1 MNDWSKSNDSLSP
14 QLNRHSRIVTL
25 RDSSDLSEFSLD
37 QGTSQTGSRL
47 NNHHFDVIALHP
59 NNEDNPNDVSSSEFL
74 LDLANRPDQ
83 ANNQTGGRLN
93 NQRDHDFENT
103 QVDPGNNNE
112 DRVYE
117 DMTFEQVE
125 DTDLTPKESFIFML
139 GMLNRIEK
147 YSETL
152 IDGVH
157 GKWYKNNI
165 AMVKIVLIKSY
176 SLFKSE
182 NLRRHIGN
190 KPSQTQVHKDNNGS
204 ELKKLKKRG
213 VKAKKKV
220 VFRGKKDNQYSSTQA
235 ELNIDDEANIETLE
249 ERFGLDKSELR
260 RSQYLQIKDKKDVFC
275 DKIKKKSQHSNT
287 QVEVN
292 IDYEENTEI
301 PEKIFSLDKLETR
314 RSQRLQIKDKKDVFC
329 DKIKKKSQ
337 HSNTQVEVNIDY
349 EENTEIPEKIFSLDK
364 LETRRSQRLQIKDKK
379 DVFCDKI
386 KKKSQ
391 HSNTQVE
398 VNIDYEENTEI
409 PEKIFSLDKLETRR
423 SQRLQIKDKK
433 DVFCDK
439 IKKKSQHSNTQVE
452 VNIDYEENT
461 EIPEKI
467 FSLDKLETR
476 RSQRLQIKDEVLKSD
491 NIQKHNGSLGIDDTP
506 SQTQIHEVNN
516 SSELKKLKKR
526 CVKAKKKVV
535 SNGKSDNQC
544 SSTEVELNTDD
555 QENTK
560 PPEKSLG
567 KSEPRRSQRLQID
580 DREVFSDRLEY
591 VDLKL
596 AAATFTPLP
605 ERLNKSLSA
614 KQRTVKRKSRSSC
627 GISSKRGRNSGKA
640 SLNSTVPT
648 SSQENVTLGTVVNK
662 SRQSSQACKRLSKN
676 PSRKR
681 AKSLDLKSRNGKGGS
696 GTQDASPVL
705 EKTNT
710 LASTSSTSL
719 FDKRNLYSVDSWLDS
734 FP

>member
-220 VFRGKKDNQYSSTQA
+220 VFRGKKVNQYSSTQA

-314 RSQRLQIKDKKDVFC
+314 RSQRLQIKNK
-329 DKIKKKSQ
+329 
-337 HSNTQVEVNIDY
+337 
-349 EENTEIPEKIFSLDK
+349 
-364 LETRRSQRLQIKDKK
+364 
-379 DVFCDKI
+379 
-386 KKKSQ
+386 
-391 HSNTQVE
+391 
-398 VNIDYEENTEI
+398 
-409 PEKIFSLDKLETRR
+409 
-423 SQRLQIKDKK
+423 
-433 DVFCDK
+433 
-439 IKKKSQHSNTQVE
+439 
-452 VNIDYEENT
+452 
-461 EIPEKI
+461 
-467 FSLDKLETR
+467 
-476 RSQRLQIKDEVLKSD
+476 EVLKSD

-567 KSEPRRSQRLQID
+567 KSEPRRSQRLQIE
-580 DREVFSDRLEY
+580 DREVVFCDRLEY
-591 VDLKL
+591 VQLKL
-596 AAATFTPLP
+596 AAATSTPLP

-614 KQRTVKRKSRSSC
+614 KQQTVKRKSRSSC
-627 GISSKRGRNSGKA
+627 GIPSKRGISIEMWRIVV
-640 SLNSTVPT
+640 SLCIF
-648 SSQENVTLGTVVNK
+648 
-662 SRQSSQACKRLSKN
+662 R
-676 PSRKR
+676 
-681 AKSLDLKSRNGKGGS
+681 
-696 GTQDASPVL
+696 
-705 EKTNT
+705 
-710 LASTSSTSL
+710 
-719 FDKRNLYSVDSWLDS
+719 
-734 FP
+734 

>member
-25 RDSSDLSEFSLD
+25 RDRSDLSEFSLD

-152 IDGVH
+152 NDGVH

-165 AMVKIVLIKSY
+165 AMVKTVLIKSY

-182 NLRRHIGN
+182 NLTRHNGSLYINN

-220 VFRGKKDNQYSSTQA
+220 VFRGKKVNQYSSTQA

-314 RSQRLQIKDKKDVFC
+314 RSQRLQIKNK
-329 DKIKKKSQ
+329 
-337 HSNTQVEVNIDY
+337 
-349 EENTEIPEKIFSLDK
+349 
-364 LETRRSQRLQIKDKK
+364 
-379 DVFCDKI
+379 
-386 KKKSQ
+386 
-391 HSNTQVE
+391 
-398 VNIDYEENTEI
+398 
-409 PEKIFSLDKLETRR
+409 
-423 SQRLQIKDKK
+423 
-433 DVFCDK
+433 
-439 IKKKSQHSNTQVE
+439 
-452 VNIDYEENT
+452 
-461 EIPEKI
+461 
-467 FSLDKLETR
+467 
-476 RSQRLQIKDEVLKSD
+476 EVLKSD

-567 KSEPRRSQRLQID
+567 KSEPRRSQRLQIE
-580 DREVFSDRLEY
+580 DREVVFCDRLEY
-591 VDLKL
+591 VHLKL
-596 AAATFTPLP
+596 AAATSTPLP

-614 KQRTVKRKSRSSC
+614 KQQTVKRKSRTSC
-627 GISSKRGRNSGKA
+627 GIPSKRGRNTGKA

>member
-423 SQRLQIKDKK
+423 SQRLQIKD
-433 DVFCDK
+433 
-439 IKKKSQHSNTQVE
+439 
-452 VNIDYEENT
+452 
-461 EIPEKI
+461 
-467 FSLDKLETR
+467 
-476 RSQRLQIKDEVLKSD
+476 EVLKSD

>member
-25 RDSSDLSEFSLD
+25 RDRSDLSEFSLD

-220 VFRGKKDNQYSSTQA
+220 VFRGKKVNQYSSTQA

-260 RSQYLQIKDKKDVFC
+260 RSQY
-275 DKIKKKSQHSNT
+275 
-287 QVEVN
+287 
-292 IDYEENTEI
+292 
-301 PEKIFSLDKLETR
+301 
-314 RSQRLQIKDKKDVFC
+314 
-329 DKIKKKSQ
+329 
-337 HSNTQVEVNIDY
+337 
-349 EENTEIPEKIFSLDK
+349 
-364 LETRRSQRLQIKDKK
+364 
-379 DVFCDKI
+379 
-386 KKKSQ
+386 
-391 HSNTQVE
+391 
-398 VNIDYEENTEI
+398 
-409 PEKIFSLDKLETRR
+409 
-423 SQRLQIKDKK
+423 LQIKDKK

-580 DREVFSDRLEY
+580 
-591 VDLKL
+591 
-596 AAATFTPLP
+596 AGATSTPLP

-627 GISSKRGRNSGKA
+627 GIPSKRGRNSGKA

>member
-25 RDSSDLSEFSLD
+25 RDRSDLSEFSLD

-152 IDGVH
+152 IDGITCRNADFLLLTIFSGVH

-220 VFRGKKDNQYSSTQA
+220 VFRGKKVNQYSSTQA

-292 IDYEENTEI
+292 IDY
-301 PEKIFSLDKLETR
+301 D
-314 RSQRLQIKDKKDVFC
+314 
-329 DKIKKKSQ
+329 
-337 HSNTQVEVNIDY
+337 
-349 EENTEIPEKIFSLDK
+349 
-364 LETRRSQRLQIKDKK
+364 
-379 DVFCDKI
+379 
-386 KKKSQ
+386 
-391 HSNTQVE
+391 
-398 VNIDYEENTEI
+398 
-409 PEKIFSLDKLETRR
+409 
-423 SQRLQIKDKK
+423 
-433 DVFCDK
+433 
-439 IKKKSQHSNTQVE
+439 
-452 VNIDYEENT
+452 ENT

>member
-25 RDSSDLSEFSLD
+25 RDRSDLSEFSLD

-152 IDGVH
+152 IDGITCRNADFLLLTIFSGVH

-220 VFRGKKDNQYSSTQA
+220 VFRGKKVNQYSSTQA

-292 IDYEENTEI
+292 IDY
-301 PEKIFSLDKLETR
+301 D
-314 RSQRLQIKDKKDVFC
+314 
-329 DKIKKKSQ
+329 
-337 HSNTQVEVNIDY
+337 
-349 EENTEIPEKIFSLDK
+349 
-364 LETRRSQRLQIKDKK
+364 
-379 DVFCDKI
+379 
-386 KKKSQ
+386 
-391 HSNTQVE
+391 
-398 VNIDYEENTEI
+398 
-409 PEKIFSLDKLETRR
+409 
-423 SQRLQIKDKK
+423 
-433 DVFCDK
+433 
-439 IKKKSQHSNTQVE
+439 
-452 VNIDYEENT
+452 ENT

-580 DREVFSDRLEY
+580 
-591 VDLKL
+591 
-596 AAATFTPLP
+596 AGATSTPLP

-614 KQRTVKRKSRSSC
+614 KQRTVKRTSRSSC

>member
-25 RDSSDLSEFSLD
+25 RDRSDLSEFSLD

-220 VFRGKKDNQYSSTQA
+220 VFRGKKVNQYSSTQA

-292 IDYEENTEI
+292 IDY
-301 PEKIFSLDKLETR
+301 D
-314 RSQRLQIKDKKDVFC
+314 
-329 DKIKKKSQ
+329 
-337 HSNTQVEVNIDY
+337 
-349 EENTEIPEKIFSLDK
+349 
-364 LETRRSQRLQIKDKK
+364 
-379 DVFCDKI
+379 
-386 KKKSQ
+386 
-391 HSNTQVE
+391 
-398 VNIDYEENTEI
+398 
-409 PEKIFSLDKLETRR
+409 
-423 SQRLQIKDKK
+423 
-433 DVFCDK
+433 
-439 IKKKSQHSNTQVE
+439 
-452 VNIDYEENT
+452 ENT

>member
-314 RSQRLQIKDKKDVFC
+314 RSQRLQIKG
-329 DKIKKKSQ
+329 KI
-337 HSNTQVEVNIDY
+337 I
-349 EENTEIPEKIFSLDK
+349 EK
-364 LETRRSQRLQIKDKK
+364 
-379 DVFCDKI
+379 
-386 KKKSQ
+386 
-391 HSNTQVE
+391 
-398 VNIDYEENTEI
+398 
-409 PEKIFSLDKLETRR
+409 
-423 SQRLQIKDKK
+423 
-433 DVFCDK
+433 
-439 IKKKSQHSNTQVE
+439 
-452 VNIDYEENT
+452 
-461 EIPEKI
+461 
-467 FSLDKLETR
+467 
-476 RSQRLQIKDEVLKSD
+476 
-491 NIQKHNGSLGIDDTP
+491 
-506 SQTQIHEVNN
+506 
-516 SSELKKLKKR
+516 
-526 CVKAKKKVV
+526 
-535 SNGKSDNQC
+535 
-544 SSTEVELNTDD
+544 
-555 QENTK
+555 
-560 PPEKSLG
+560 
-567 KSEPRRSQRLQID
+567 
-580 DREVFSDRLEY
+580 
-591 VDLKL
+591 
-596 AAATFTPLP
+596 
-605 ERLNKSLSA
+605 
-614 KQRTVKRKSRSSC
+614 
-627 GISSKRGRNSGKA
+627 
-640 SLNSTVPT
+640 
-648 SSQENVTLGTVVNK
+648 
-662 SRQSSQACKRLSKN
+662 
-676 PSRKR
+676 
-681 AKSLDLKSRNGKGGS
+681 
-696 GTQDASPVL
+696 
-705 EKTNT
+705 
-710 LASTSSTSL
+710 
-719 FDKRNLYSVDSWLDS
+719 
-734 FP
+734 

>member
-235 ELNIDDEANIETLE
+235 ELNIDDETNIETLE
-249 ERFGLDKSELR
+249 VRFGLDKSELR
-260 RSQYLQIKDKKDVFC
+260 RSQY
-275 DKIKKKSQHSNT
+275 
-287 QVEVN
+287 
-292 IDYEENTEI
+292 
-301 PEKIFSLDKLETR
+301 
-314 RSQRLQIKDKKDVFC
+314 LQIKDKKDVFC

>member
-25 RDSSDLSEFSLD
+25 RDRSDLSEFSLD

-292 IDYEENTEI
+292 IDY
-301 PEKIFSLDKLETR
+301 D
-314 RSQRLQIKDKKDVFC
+314 
-329 DKIKKKSQ
+329 
-337 HSNTQVEVNIDY
+337 
-349 EENTEIPEKIFSLDK
+349 
-364 LETRRSQRLQIKDKK
+364 
-379 DVFCDKI
+379 
-386 KKKSQ
+386 
-391 HSNTQVE
+391 
-398 VNIDYEENTEI
+398 
-409 PEKIFSLDKLETRR
+409 
-423 SQRLQIKDKK
+423 
-433 DVFCDK
+433 
-439 IKKKSQHSNTQVE
+439 
-452 VNIDYEENT
+452 ENT

-627 GISSKRGRNSGKA
+627 GIPSKRGRNSGKA

-662 SRQSSQACKRLSKN
+662 SRHSSQACKRLSKN

-719 FDKRNLYSVDSWLDS
+719 FGKRKLYSVDSWLDS

>member
-260 RSQYLQIKDKKDVFC
+260 RSQ
-275 DKIKKKSQHSNT
+275 
-287 QVEVN
+287 
-292 IDYEENTEI
+292 
-301 PEKIFSLDKLETR
+301 
-314 RSQRLQIKDKKDVFC
+314 
-329 DKIKKKSQ
+329 
-337 HSNTQVEVNIDY
+337 
-349 EENTEIPEKIFSLDK
+349 
-364 LETRRSQRLQIKDKK
+364 
-379 DVFCDKI
+379 
-386 KKKSQ
+386 
-391 HSNTQVE
+391 
-398 VNIDYEENTEI
+398 
-409 PEKIFSLDKLETRR
+409 
-423 SQRLQIKDKK
+423 
-433 DVFCDK
+433 
-439 IKKKSQHSNTQVE
+439 
-452 VNIDYEENT
+452 
-461 EIPEKI
+461 
-467 FSLDKLETR
+467 
-476 RSQRLQIKDEVLKSD
+476 RLQIKDEVLKSD

>member
-314 RSQRLQIKDKKDVFC
+314 RSQRLQIKG
-329 DKIKKKSQ
+329 KI
-337 HSNTQVEVNIDY
+337 
-349 EENTEIPEKIFSLDK
+349 
-364 LETRRSQRLQIKDKK
+364 
-379 DVFCDKI
+379 
-386 KKKSQ
+386 
-391 HSNTQVE
+391 
-398 VNIDYEENTEI
+398 
-409 PEKIFSLDKLETRR
+409 
-423 SQRLQIKDKK
+423 
-433 DVFCDK
+433 
-439 IKKKSQHSNTQVE
+439 
-452 VNIDYEENT
+452 
-461 EIPEKI
+461 
-467 FSLDKLETR
+467 
-476 RSQRLQIKDEVLKSD
+476 
-491 NIQKHNGSLGIDDTP
+491 
-506 SQTQIHEVNN
+506 
-516 SSELKKLKKR
+516 
-526 CVKAKKKVV
+526 
-535 SNGKSDNQC
+535 DNQC

-580 DREVFSDRLEY
+580 DREVFSDRLGY

-719 FDKRNLYSVDSWLDS
+719 FHKRNLYSVDSWLDS

>member
-152 IDGVH
+152 IDGITCRNADFLLLTIFSGVH

-220 VFRGKKDNQYSSTQA
+220 VFRGKKVNQYSSTQA

-260 RSQYLQIKDKKDVFC
+260 RSQY
-275 DKIKKKSQHSNT
+275 
-287 QVEVN
+287 
-292 IDYEENTEI
+292 
-301 PEKIFSLDKLETR
+301 
-314 RSQRLQIKDKKDVFC
+314 
-329 DKIKKKSQ
+329 
-337 HSNTQVEVNIDY
+337 
-349 EENTEIPEKIFSLDK
+349 
-364 LETRRSQRLQIKDKK
+364 
-379 DVFCDKI
+379 
-386 KKKSQ
+386 
-391 HSNTQVE
+391 
-398 VNIDYEENTEI
+398 
-409 PEKIFSLDKLETRR
+409 
-423 SQRLQIKDKK
+423 LQIKDKK

-580 DREVFSDRLEY
+580 DREVFSDRLGY

-696 GTQDASPVL
+696 GTQDQVL
-705 EKTNT
+705 C
-710 LASTSSTSL
+710 
-719 FDKRNLYSVDSWLDS
+719 
-734 FP
+734 

>member
-152 IDGVH
+152 NDGVH

-220 VFRGKKDNQYSSTQA
+220 VFRGKKVNQYSSTQA

-314 RSQRLQIKDKKDVFC
+314 RSQRLQIKD
-329 DKIKKKSQ
+329 
-337 HSNTQVEVNIDY
+337 
-349 EENTEIPEKIFSLDK
+349 
-364 LETRRSQRLQIKDKK
+364 
-379 DVFCDKI
+379 
-386 KKKSQ
+386 
-391 HSNTQVE
+391 
-398 VNIDYEENTEI
+398 
-409 PEKIFSLDKLETRR
+409 
-423 SQRLQIKDKK
+423 
-433 DVFCDK
+433 
-439 IKKKSQHSNTQVE
+439 
-452 VNIDYEENT
+452 
-461 EIPEKI
+461 
-467 FSLDKLETR
+467 
-476 RSQRLQIKDEVLKSD
+476 EVLKSD

-506 SQTQIHEVNN
+506 SQTQIHEINN

-526 CVKAKKKVV
+526 CAKAKKKVV

-567 KSEPRRSQRLQID
+567 KSEPRRSQRLQIE
-580 DREVFSDRLEY
+580 DREVVFCDRLEY
-591 VDLKL
+591 VQLKL
-596 AAATFTPLP
+596 AAATSTPLP

-614 KQRTVKRKSRSSC
+614 KQQTVKRKSRSSC
-627 GISSKRGRNSGKA
+627 GIPSKRGRNSGKA

-719 FDKRNLYSVDSWLDS
+719 FGKRKLYSVDSWLDS
-734 FP
+734 LPSILNSTSYL

>member
-249 ERFGLDKSELR
+249 VRFGLDKSELR